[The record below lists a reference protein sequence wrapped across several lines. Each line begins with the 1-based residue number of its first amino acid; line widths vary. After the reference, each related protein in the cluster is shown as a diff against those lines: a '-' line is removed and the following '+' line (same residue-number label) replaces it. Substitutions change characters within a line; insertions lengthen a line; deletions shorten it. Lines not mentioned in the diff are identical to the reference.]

1 LLPELE
7 KLYLLV
13 DIELVLNVLLLAE
26 DLDLEITLKFPP
38 LMLEYGLE

>member
-13 DIELVLNVLLLAE
+13 DIELELNVLLLAE
-26 DLDLEITLKFPP
+26 DLDSEITLKLLP